1 MDQEKK
7 RTRSPNGASS
17 IYYSEYDGRWH
28 GRVTVG
34 VLDNGKPDRR
44 HVKRTTKTDVI
55 KAVRELE
62 KQRDSGRVRK
72 PGRSWTVEQWL
83 THWVENIAALSVRH
97 KALSAYRTAVYRHLI
112 PGLGAHR
119 IDRIEAEHF
128 ERLYIKMQSEG
139 LKAGTAH
146 QVHRTARTA
155 FGEAMR
161 REHITQNPVMLAKAP
176 RVEEEEIEPFSAE
189 EIEQVITTALTHR
202 NGVRF
207 VIALALGCRQ
217 GEALGFRWDH
227 LDRANR
233 AYRVRKALQRQ
244 TWQHGCIDQHAC
256 GAERHREACPDRCTR
271 HRNPKNCIRN
281 EKGHP
286 RPCPPNCTGHARHC
300 PHRHGGGL
308 VEVEVKSKAGRRWF
322 VLPDELYELLL
333 RHERV
338 QQRER
343 EHAGTEWHDGGWI
356 FTQPN
361 GRPIDP
367 RRDWQDWKNILREAG
382 VRDARLHDARH
393 TAATV
398 LLLLGVQDRAV
409 MDLMGWSTVAMKA
422 RYMHVTEGLRRDVA
436 DQLNGYFWKNERD
449 PD

>member
-1 MDQEKK
+1 MSGSK
-7 RTRSPNGASS
+7 REEGARAPNGASTV
-17 IYYSEYDGRWH
+17 YYSEYDNRWH

-34 VLDNGKPDRR
+34 TLDNGKPDRR
-44 HVKRTTKTDVI
+44 HVKRKTKTEAT

-62 KQRDSGRVRK
+62 RQRSGGDIRR
-72 PGRSWTVEQWL
+72 PGRAWTVEQWL
-83 THWVENIAALSVRH
+83 THWVENIAAPSVRY
-97 KALSAYRTAVYRHLI
+97 KALSAYRIAVYRHLI

-119 IDRIEAEHF
+119 IDRIEPEHF
-128 ERLYIKMQSEG
+128 EKLYVKMLRDG

-155 FGEAMR
+155 FGEALKR
-161 REHITQNPVMLAKAP
+161 SHLTRNPVMLAKAP
-176 RVEEEEIEPFSAE
+176 RVEEEEVEPFEAAE
-189 EIEQVITTALTHR
+189 IQRIITAALKRR

-207 VIALALGCRQ
+207 VVALALGCRQ
-217 GEALGFRWDH
+217 GEALGFRWER
-227 LDRANR
+227 LDRTSKI
-233 AYRVRKALQRQ
+233 YRVTKAIQRQ
-244 TWQHGCIDQHAC
+244 TWQHGCADPHAC
-256 GAERHREACPDRCTR
+256 GAERHRDACSDKCTR
-271 HRNPKNCIRN
+271 HRNANNCVRD

-286 RPCPPNCTGHARHC
+286 RPCPPHCTRHASSC
-300 PHRHGGGL
+300 PQRHGGGL
-308 VEVEVKSKAGRRWF
+308 VEVDVKSKAGRRSF
-322 VLPDELYELLL
+322 AVPDELYELLM
-333 RHERV
+333 RHEKV

-343 EHAGTEWHDGGWI
+343 EHAGTEWKEGGWI

-367 RRDWQDWKNILREAG
+367 RRDWGEWKTVLGEAD

-409 MDLMGWSTVAMKA
+409 MDFMGWSSASMKL

-436 DQLNGYFWKNERD
+436 DQLNGYFWKVE
-449 PD
+449 